1 MRLLILIGVLF
12 SLASFADEPTLAK
25 EPILAAEPTLTP
37 FSASYSTTYKL
48 GWFTLNI
55 DGKRV
60 LKQLDN
66 GHWQITFDASTSG
79 ASINEKS
86 IFTVHNNQIVPI
98 EYHYKTGGLLNK
110 TPLNINFDA
119 ARKLIKDNNS
129 NTTYKDLWQHNI
141 QDNLTYIVQASIDL
155 SQGKTKVDYPIFKSD
170 YVKLYSY
177 EVVGEEVINTK
188 IGKLNTIKIE
198 RVGDNKDR
206 TISAWFAIDYNY
218 QLVRLNESK
227 KGKTTYQ
234 IDISKLEELP

>member
-12 SLASFADEPTLAK
+12 SLASFADESTLAK

-66 GHWQITFDASTSG
+66 GHWQITFAASTSG

-119 ARKLIKDNNS
+119 ARKLI
-129 NTTYKDLWQHNI
+129 
-141 QDNLTYIVQASIDL
+141 
-155 SQGKTKVDYPIFKSD
+155 
-170 YVKLYSY
+170 
-177 EVVGEEVINTK
+177 
-188 IGKLNTIKIE
+188 
-198 RVGDNKDR
+198 
-206 TISAWFAIDYNY
+206 
-218 QLVRLNESK
+218 
-227 KGKTTYQ
+227 
-234 IDISKLEELP
+234 